1 MSNASA
7 ASQAVTPG
15 WPQLESRVA
24 ERLGM
29 RCDDLLRTRL
39 IEAVD
44 LRMKR
49 RALNSV
55 NDYAAQLGQLD
66 DGGRSEIEALAQHLT
81 IGETYFFRGS
91 DHFRVLA
98 EAVLPELIRRNAAT
112 RRLRL
117 LSAGCSS
124 GEEPYSLAMLMQELI
139 EERYPELGDWQ
150 IDIVG
155 ADLNEAALTKARR
168 GIYTPWS
175 LRDVP
180 AAQVRR
186 HFHPSDGRS
195 FELNAALRAK
205 VRFEPLNLMQH
216 GAFWQQT
223 PFDVLFCRNVL
234 IYFTPQAMVSV
245 LQRFEQLMSPG
256 AYLFL
261 GHSETLRGLTRAYR
275 LCQSQD
281 AFYYQLMDEAQQRA
295 AAPVTPWELAW
306 DAAADIA
313 TTPFEPLATITH
325 DEAPNVSAE
334 TSWMDAIQR
343 ASDRIA
349 NLAGT
354 PSAAPLHTNA
364 TAPRNETDR
373 ARALFREERYA
384 EVTALLRDPLAAQPD
399 IEALMLFGA
408 ALTNQGQIAEAE
420 QVCRRVQALDEFNAE
435 AAYLL
440 ALCREHAGDADGA
453 VRQAQLAAYM
463 DADFAM
469 PHLLVGRLARRGG
482 EYGKA
487 QRELNRALGLIASQ
501 DSTRTLLFG
510 GGFGREALSQLC
522 RAELAACAGRA

>member
-1 MSNASA
+1 MSNAA
-7 ASQAVTPG
+7 DVASQPG
-15 WPQLESRVA
+15 PAGWTELENRVA

-39 IEAVD
+39 VEAVE

-49 RALNSV
+49 RALTSIA
-55 NDYAAQLGQLD
+55 DYVAQLGSLD
-66 DGGRSEIEALAQHLT
+66 RDGGSSEIEALAQHLT
-81 IGETYFFRGS
+81 IGETYFFRGR

-98 EAVLPELIRRNAAT
+98 DAVLPELMRRNAGT

-139 EERYPELGDWQ
+139 EERYPELASWQ

-155 ADLNEAALTKARR
+155 GDLNAAALAKARR
-168 GIYTPWS
+168 GVYTPWS

-186 HFHPSDGRS
+186 HFHAGDGRS
-195 FELNAALRAK
+195 FELAASLRAK
-205 VRFEPLNLMQH
+205 VRFEPLNLMQD
-216 GAFWQQT
+216 GAFWQQM
-223 PFDVLFCRNVL
+223 PFDILFCRNVL

-245 LQRFEQLMSPG
+245 LRRFEQIMSPG

-281 AFYYQLMDEAQQRA
+281 AFYYQLMDEAQQA
-295 AAPVTPWELAW
+295 AAPATPWELAW
-306 DAAADIA
+306 DMSMPAYEPPPAAAAAD
-313 TTPFEPLATITH
+313 
-325 DEAPNVSAE
+325 D
-334 TSWMDAIQR
+334 SWMDAIQR

-349 NLAGT
+349 SLAVT
-354 PSAAPLHTNA
+354 PNAAPMHSTPA
-364 TAPRNETDR
+364 AMRIDSER
-373 ARALFREERYA
+373 ARALFRDERYA
-384 EVTALLRDPLAAQPD
+384 DVVAMLQPQISANSD
-399 IEALMLFGA
+399 VETLMLLGA

-463 DADFAM
+463 DAEFAM
-469 PHLLVGRLARRGG
+469 PHLLSGRLARRGG
-482 EYGKA
+482 EYAKA
-487 QRELNRALGLIASQ
+487 QRELNRALSLIASQ
-501 DSTRTLLFG
+501 DSTRTMLFG